1 MTKSYTPETAILDE
15 PYVRYERLNDEDTA
29 VNAIAYAHDTNNTE
43 AAMGMAIDGAAQTL
57 KVHSDNIIDMRYHS
71 TQRVSRA
78 SPGVNPSIISDDMQ
92 MACYLHE
99 EKIEIQHEPGFWETF
114 TGFFKEGYKKLR
126 FIDRIVAG
134 DYVDALQVAGECDD
148 DCIKRDTPTCQNSF
162 GISKKFISQD
172 NAALFKLGSGSDLV
186 NGYQEKPNIFQMAD
200 G

>member
-1 MTKSYTPETAILDE
+1 MANDKLMKDVVNY
-15 PYVRYERLNDEDTA
+15 LNNQRQIDTF
-29 VNAIAYAHDTNNTE
+29 ITE
-43 AAMGMAIDGAAQTL
+43 SVDFSAQTL

-78 SPGVNPSIISDDMQ
+78 SPGVNPSIISNDVQ

-99 EKIEIQHEPGFWETF
+99 EKIEIQHEPGFWEKF

-126 FIDRIVAG
+126 FIDRVVAG
-134 DYVDALQVAGECDD
+134 DYVDALQVAGEH
-148 DCIKRDTPTCQNSF
+148 
-162 GISKKFISQD
+162 